1 MKNRFAKISFWLLVI
16 VIVINTT
23 ITAKT
28 TYLVNEHVTSSH
40 TRQEIMQKRQQI
52 KQYDYSKG
60 EYLVKPVASAPY
72 VAGSLQQGV
81 IDDTLR
87 SINFYRWLVGLNDVN
102 INYNKM
108 DRNQKGAV
116 VLSKNNV
123 LTHDSDKPS
132 DMSQEFY
139 DEAKAGCSYG
149 IERGDLY
156 SGNCSMDYSY
166 MPNVIDGY
174 VSDLYNI
181 STGGGAV
188 GHRMSILTPN
198 AYAVSFGK
206 CSVYS
211 TLSMY
216 YTYYASEYTQNT
228 GKEWSFEPFYAFPSK
243 GYFPRDLFAT
253 NEYWSIYITPGYQAS
268 QVYVG
273 FEYNGQDYAAVDL
286 TQETGYTAFSFR
298 MPQELISALGGNS
311 YTMPKSTIKV
321 KIYGLNISDEEV
333 WNIEYDVN
341 FFDESDVVKDFS
353 LKENNITLKRGDTK
367 KIELAYTPN
376 GATPENVSFSTN
388 SNTITIS
395 EDGTIKAFRPGK
407 ATIKAVVDGIEK
419 EFIITVSGNTDYMLG
434 DINID
439 GIVNADDAAEAI
451 EIFKTQSQ
459 KDEDLIRGD
468 MNNDDKIDAEDA
480 ALIIEYFKTHK

>member
-1 MKNRFAKISFWLLVI
+1 M
-16 VIVINTT
+16 
-23 ITAKT
+23 
-28 TYLVNEHVTSSH
+28 
-40 TRQEIMQKRQQI
+40 
-52 KQYDYSKG
+52 
-60 EYLVKPVASAPY
+60 
-72 VAGSLQQGV
+72 SLQQGV

-123 LTHDSDKPS
+123 LTHDPEKPS

-216 YTYYASEYTQNT
+216 YTYYASDI
-228 GKEWSFEPFYAFPSK
+228 F
-243 GYFPRDLFAT
+243 
-253 NEYWSIYITPGYQAS
+253 
-268 QVYVG
+268 
-273 FEYNGQDYAAVDL
+273 
-286 TQETGYTAFSFR
+286 QETYLLLMNIGLYTLL
-298 MPQELISALGGNS
+298 QD
-311 YTMPKSTIKV
+311 IKHH
-321 KIYGLNISDEEV
+321 KCMLDLNIM
-333 WNIEYDVN
+333 
-341 FFDESDVVKDFS
+341 
-353 LKENNITLKRGDTK
+353 G
-367 KIELAYTPN
+367 KI
-376 GATPENVSFSTN
+376 
-388 SNTITIS
+388 
-395 EDGTIKAFRPGK
+395 
-407 ATIKAVVDGIEK
+407 
-419 EFIITVSGNTDYMLG
+419 ML
-434 DINID
+434 
-439 GIVNADDAAEAI
+439 
-451 EIFKTQSQ
+451 Q
-459 KDEDLIRGD
+459 
-468 MNNDDKIDAEDA
+468 
-480 ALIIEYFKTHK
+480 